1 MESSRRGFFK
11 LLAALGAAPVLDRVV
26 ALLPEE
32 TAWRIGIAS
41 HPPSSLMAEL
51 SAITR
56 RVCIPALYKQVYDA
70 NPLLKLL
77 QDSAVGRG
85 YHAGV

>member
-11 LLAALGAAPVLDRVV
+11 ILAALGAAPVLDRVA

-32 TAWRIGIAS
+32 TAWRIGIAAY
-41 HPPSSLMAEL
+41 PPSPLMAEL

-56 RVCIPALYKQVYDA
+56 SFCIPALYKQVNDE

-77 QDSAVGRG
+77 EDSAAERGRK
-85 YHAGV
+85 